1 MTLLTLKKS
10 YCQNKLSIFQQWQE
24 IYKRQRKQKSN
35 CQYLLNYRKSKR
47 VPEKYQLLLYWARKS
62 LWLCGSQQ
70 IVENSE
76 RDRNT
81 DHLTCLLRNRY
92 AGQKAIVR
100 TGHGTDWFQIRK
112 GVHKTYILSP
122 CLFKLYTEYI
132 MRNAGLDE
140 AQAGSKIAGRS
151 INNLK

>member
-10 YCQNKLSIFQQWQE
+10 YCQNKLSVFQQWQE

-47 VPEKYQLLLYWARKS
+47 VPEKYQLLLYWACKS

-81 DHLTCLLRNRY
+81 DHLTCLLRNWY
-92 AGQKAIVR
+92 AGQKATVR

-140 AQAGSKIAGRS
+140 AQAGSKIARRS